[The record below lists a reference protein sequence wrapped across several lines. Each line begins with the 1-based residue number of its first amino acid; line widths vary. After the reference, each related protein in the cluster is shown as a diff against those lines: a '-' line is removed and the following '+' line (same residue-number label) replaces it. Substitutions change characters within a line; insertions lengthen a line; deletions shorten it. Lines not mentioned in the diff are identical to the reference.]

1 MDITN
6 YMRAGYSSIFINT
19 SEIKRAVDSIKVEEP
34 FKKMDWNMVS
44 GLGNSDARE
53 ITDQMEIFEK
63 AKQFPQTAIICEN
76 FDWFIENPMII
87 QTFLNNYNEYKFQQI
102 CLVFVGVDYTKIPK
116 QLKEF
121 IPIIDFNLPTKEEIT
136 ELITNLAKGAEAE
149 CKNKKEY
156 DFSFSNDIIEMCM
169 GLSYEEIEN
178 ILALSLIEK
187 KKFDLNVVLERKKH
201 IIKATGFMEFIQPE
215 PIENLG
221 GLENFKQYIYKRKE
235 AFEEKDWKPKLKS
248 VLLLGLPGTGKSLS
262 VKCVASIFNW
272 PAIVLDIGATK
283 GGLVGETEKNIRHAT
298 KVIDS
303 MGRVIVCI
311 DEIEKS
317 LGGTK
322 NNLDSGVSQGM
333 VGHLLTWFQE
343 RKSEGILMATAN
355 NIDALPPEML
365 RAGRWSA
372 IFFVDAPNEKEI

>member
-1 MDITN
+1 M
-6 YMRAGYSSIFINT
+6 IF
-19 SEIKRAVDSIKVEEP
+19 
-34 FKKMDWNMVS
+34 
-44 GLGNSDARE
+44 L
-53 ITDQMEIFEK
+53 
-63 AKQFPQTAIICEN
+63 
-76 FDWFIENPMII
+76 
-87 QTFLNNYNEYKFQQI
+87 
-102 CLVFVGVDYTKIPK
+102 
-116 QLKEF
+116 
-121 IPIIDFNLPTKEEIT
+121 
-136 ELITNLAKGAEAE
+136 
-149 CKNKKEY
+149 
-156 DFSFSNDIIEMCM
+156 FSNDIIEMCM

-303 MGRVIVCI
+303 MGRVIVC
-311 DEIEKS
+311 
-317 LGGTK
+317 
-322 NNLDSGVSQGM
+322 
-333 VGHLLTWFQE
+333 
-343 RKSEGILMATAN
+343 
-355 NIDALPPEML
+355 
-365 RAGRWSA
+365 
-372 IFFVDAPNEKEI
+372 VDR